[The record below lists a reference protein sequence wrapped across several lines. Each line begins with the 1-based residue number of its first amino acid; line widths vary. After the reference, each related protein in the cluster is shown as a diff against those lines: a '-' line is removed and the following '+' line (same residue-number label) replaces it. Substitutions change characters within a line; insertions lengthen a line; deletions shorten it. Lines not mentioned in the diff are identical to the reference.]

1 MAQALKSLP
10 KSPKGLPSQSTRLS
24 EDSSSRSELE
34 IYPQEVTFR
43 DIQPE
48 QTYEMS
54 ICVRNLSSHVR
65 RIRFTPPKTSRFS
78 AKFETLG
85 ALAVGL
91 ATNIEVSFET
101 DTSGD
106 YHDQIRIHSEG
117 YEYVLLL
124 HALSSQPDILYDP
137 FVNLGFTTINR
148 PATGS
153 VLFRNEGKISGEVA
167 LKYDKQSI
175 SELTIVPETF
185 TLHPNS
191 ELPVALSFKSREVS
205 TFRCVIDVEIE
216 GSDSTR
222 HIDINANCVD
232 QQMALVAGS
241 LEPVGEAEMGQS
253 HMVIA
258 TSLEFR
264 TMYHGQRKEIQAY
277 LVNVGPF
284 PVRYQVKF
292 VQGSEEEAE
301 SETYLLMTPQELAN
315 QSIKRIIDA
324 SPLQGEV
331 SAFSQLPITF
341 ICNSKKRESN
351 KGWQHNLLDPHSQAN
366 ASMESSTDYFYT
378 ALFVFA
384 ELEQRLTV
392 QMQARAVLPSVKIS
406 DTSIHFHECPLKEQR
421 DYLLK
426 LENLNEEL
434 PIDFAFSKVANFV
447 IEPDH
452 GELLPL
458 QTRVVNVTFKPGNF
472 GVFEA
477 QSQVSFLQGTYSFN
491 LCLYGQSSTEG
502 SRTARPRGPESLSK
516 DFEPLRRYIST
527 EDVARGTQVQAQHW
541 LQPSLQSARMS
552 ESNLLQAEVRD
563 KYNAYLRD
571 SRNERLMHSK
581 SQRLAALSQSLP
593 RTFEEIQK
601 NTDFCLSSAPVSSKL
616 LMLPPPRDPLYVE
629 KPMGKYDTAASATQ
643 DYNHDPDKPI
653 KNVLKR
659 PIDRKRFEEIPFNE
673 RPQKQLEM
681 RECTYS
687 LTPMDM
693 HFISAG
699 PKEINYDKMVIRA
712 ESGKWFSVVNDLK
725 QHILVELV
733 PAADEV
739 HRIEPPS
746 LVIPPGQKGGFR
758 VVLMSA
764 KKQRIVTS
772 IKYLINGKYEFNF
785 RVVAEVEPAVLELA
799 LSDATSSLATALFL
813 YFRFDDENLE
823 ESLTKPVN
831 VFNRCGAPTKFT
843 WTTAADSNF
852 SVEPAEDII
861 EPMKQKSV
869 AVKFT
874 PGMGKNNEETLVM
887 KVDNG
892 ESQALNCR
900 GEINPSECFFT
911 SKNVDFGMVAVGVRT
926 EKQATLKNNKPK
938 YAIFHVKKVPAQLE
952 IFPMRGRIP
961 GDGKFLVKLNFI
973 SLIEEEVTE
982 EIEVSI
988 RGGKLLRLVVHAN
1001 AIIPQVFIQEP
1012 DIDFGGVTVGSQSI
1026 RRFTLINESPIP
1038 TVLYLNLDEH
1048 PEFDLSMVV
1057 TGDADNESAM
1067 VANATGDKESPFY
1080 IKEEDED
1087 DEDPKPDLKEDES
1100 EEEEGEEEEEETYRK
1115 YRISISA
1122 THSVLLALRFVPKE
1136 TDIYQFTL
1144 PFILAGINTTVSG
1157 LQRTVS
1163 GEGLKP
1169 RFYLE
1174 KTIVDFD
1181 KKVISLQEKS
1191 FPVFRHPL
1199 ISNPEIH
1206 SVKWRVD
1213 TTGIDKA
1220 MTFAIKPNEGVLE
1233 PGNFSHM
1240 HVSFNPTQP
1249 VAYEEHVNLYL
1260 DGAAEAYMSLTLL
1273 GQGTVPRI
1281 LFDRREVIL
1290 PIVPLN
1296 ITSKVVFFI
1305 VNDGYENVELDYK
1318 IVQDAVKLDISLNFP
1333 DGRQLGSTKQRLA
1346 VEAVFQSPKPIS
1358 FTARIDFMDSDKIRY
1373 PIAVSGTAD
1382 NSLLTAFPFIQRNT
1396 DEVRFEVDDAGV
1408 INLVQDA
1415 QSDTD
1420 SFSEKGAKGAR
1431 TSAGSSVFSR
1441 SAKSIIGFNPV
1452 PQPLMERSLEFLV
1465 RWLNAKLLTSPVN
1478 KLPDDFIEANG
1489 AQLYEILTTLCG
1501 KTPPGQVKFA
1511 NIPQR
1516 EVLKKL
1522 LSQYETLLK
1531 WLKENGALLNTIR
1544 PEYLLSMAD
1553 FGRYLKSTPEQLQ
1566 LKSRQIERRFPYLS
1580 MDAWIT
1586 LLYQILKVFG
1596 LSRITP
1602 KMFKTIP
1609 GMSPEQATIDAPMT
1623 QSNIYSLS
1631 ESILLKWFSYHFASA
1646 YPMTSRKVR
1655 NFDQDLLDGTVLAA
1669 AVQNHIGA
1677 VGSLLKVKFN
1687 ALSEE
1692 QKKANVE
1699 RVLAAL
1705 NENGLQNFVMVRD
1718 LSPSQISAREMVLFA
1733 MVLMHSLPQYVSK
1746 TTIEFPCIL
1755 GETLT
1760 KTIQLTNP
1768 SNKQITYWVKLEG
1781 SSDFQLDHPDDF
1793 SIPARSTEGFPIRFQ
1808 SRLSNSISAKLRF
1821 TSRAGEGSA
1830 RAAVMVFMLVSKV
1843 VARKSERV
1851 FETESSLYELVTK
1864 DVEVRNT
1871 FGKDAEFTVQLV
1883 YPEKERAFVPKKGLK
1898 RPNPKKIL
1906 PTVTFPPPF
1915 YLKNDRIKVKKGL
1928 TNTLSVQFLPFELD
1942 RQEAYL
1948 IFVDENV
1955 GEMQYSIVGNVL
1967 PPKVDKQDKFE
1978 PKRDMGNLAPV
1989 EIAVSTHNHL
1999 LESAKR
2005 EVMSRYQSAAK
2016 TKEREALK
2024 EIFKN
2029 LTEEITTFE
2038 VSINSPFFSGPTT
2051 FTITDA
2057 GKNRA
2062 KAANLDTSQASIVDG
2077 SNGKGDDRTPIGSRR
2092 DKSKKR
2098 SVASSIAQLAPDK
2111 VNMLSLG
2118 FTPRQPGDYVCQVNL
2133 VSTLKTDLRALD
2145 IVVTVKPKKAR
2156 ISLEMTTTARN
2167 IVTQEIPI
2175 TNNSDK
2181 DWNVKIRLIQEG
2193 DAFSVSRDFAVRKKT
2208 SGNCTVTFKP
2218 EWVCTVT
2225 ARLEMDVVTTSEVY
2239 EFELL
2244 GQCDE
2249 PRAEDH
2255 LVLQCR
2261 VKEKTFHYISL
2272 SNAKSYPVTYR
2283 VESDIAYA
2291 IGESTIEIPPY
2302 GSKNYELVLY
2312 PLQSGT
2318 YTGSI
2323 TFKDPQNRFY
2333 WYTLEVH
2340 CATPE
2345 PEDMKELRIQCRK
2358 ALEFKIT
2365 VYNPLSEDTI
2375 FDVNVVGEGLYG
2387 DTQFA
2392 VVAKE
2397 MGYYT
2402 LTYSPLLP
2410 MQSEG
2415 AVSFLSEKTG
2425 EFWYR
2430 LRLICDPAEPV
2441 EKELFECGLG
2451 KSLAKSVMLENP
2463 SSKEVVLDYFCSNTL
2478 NFELIPDQ
2486 IILPA
2491 YGSMEA
2497 LIKYTP
2503 TSLKFLETAE
2513 IRLTSKTIGDW
2524 MFKVKGKGTPPSEME
2539 PMIVTAGVGE
2549 TNSIQVPFKNPFR
2562 DSLSVTIALETSHE
2576 EVFQLLLRR
2585 SKFAVGPMGLLMVP
2599 VAFKPQNME
2608 ELSATVLICASEE
2621 LTWRF
2626 PLRGITERPSN
2637 TIDFVF
2643 KTKCRASLEKEIEVI
2658 LPDLVSLPE
2667 EENFTHELQVQNP
2680 SLAAL
2685 VLKSFNL
2692 EPRKNIL
2699 SGPSDNLIFAAK
2711 FDPLRPFKTE
2721 AQLFIYKASGGRW
2734 KFNMLIEAKE
2744 PDVDDTIVI
2753 EAAMGKVTSV
2763 SFRLANHFKQYA
2775 AFTARFT
2782 EESDPCFTVT
2792 PVQGILEPYGK
2803 AGTQFL
2809 LTFIPSEYGA
2819 AKTAKLV
2826 ITTEEMQWNYLV
2838 KGTHPH
2844 YKPPEVGGGRLDNHL
2859 SRELK
2864 TQMKSAQHLS
2874 KKNFIRDNIRTQ
2886 RSPKRSS
2893 DS

>member
-1 MAQALKSLP
+1 MAQTLKSLP
-10 KSPKGLPSQSTRLS
+10 KSPSGLPSQST
-24 EDSSSRSELE
+24 DFPSSRGQLE
-34 IYPQEVTFR
+34 VYPQEVTFR

-48 QTYEMS
+48 QTYEMT
-54 ICVRNLSSHVR
+54 ICVRNLSPHVR
-65 RIRFTPPKTSRFS
+65 RVRFTPPKTSRFS

-91 ATNIEVSFET
+91 ATNVEVSFET
-101 DTSGD
+101 DSAGD
-106 YHDQIRIHSEG
+106 YHDEIRIYSEG

-124 HALSSQPDILYDP
+124 HALGSKPDILYDP
-137 FVNLGFTTINR
+137 FVNLGFTTVNR

-153 VLFRNEGKISGEVA
+153 VLFRNEGKISGEIT
-167 LKYDKQSI
+167 LKYDKPAVP
-175 SELTIVPETF
+175 ELTIVPETF

-191 ELPVALSFKSREVS
+191 ELPVALSFKSKDVS
-205 TFRCVIDVEIE
+205 TFRCVVDVEIE
-216 GSDSTR
+216 GSDSVR
-222 HIDINANCVD
+222 HLDINANCVD

-241 LEPVGEAEMGQS
+241 LETVGEAEMGQS
-253 HMVIA
+253 HMAIA
-258 TSLEFR
+258 TSLDFR
-264 TMYHGQRKEIQAY
+264 TMYHGQKKEIQAY

-284 PVRYQVKF
+284 PVKYQVKF
-292 VQGSEEEAE
+292 VLGSEEEAE
-301 SETYLLMTPQELAN
+301 SETYLLMTPQELAS
-315 QSIKRIIDA
+315 QSIKRVIDA
-324 SPLQGEV
+324 NPLQGEV
-331 SAFSQLPITF
+331 PAFSQLPITF
-341 ICNSKKRESN
+341 TCNSKKGEHTQ
-351 KGWQHNLLDPHSQAN
+351 GFQFNLLEEPQSQARTYF
-366 ASMESSTDYFYT
+366 ESSIDYFYT

-392 QMQARAVLPSVKIS
+392 QMQARAVIPNVKIS
-406 DTSIHFHECPLKEQR
+406 ETSVHFYECPLREQR
-421 DYLLK
+421 DYLVK
-426 LENLNEEL
+426 LENTNEEL
-434 PIDFAFSKVANFV
+434 PIDFTFAKVANFA
-447 IEPDH
+447 IEPDR

-458 QTRVVNVTFKPGNF
+458 QTRVVNITFKPGNF

-477 QSQVSFLQGTYSFN
+477 QSLLSFLQGTYS
-491 LCLYGQSSTEG
+491 LHVSLYGQSSTEG
-502 SRTARPRGPESLSK
+502 SRTARPRGPESLAK

-527 EDVARGTQVQAQHW
+527 EDIARGTQVPPQHW
-541 LQPSLQSARMS
+541 LQPASQSGRMS
-552 ESNLLQAEVRD
+552 ESNLLQAEVRE
-563 KYNAYLRD
+563 KYNAFLRD
-571 SRNERLMHSK
+571 SRKERLVHSK

-593 RTFEEIQK
+593 RTFEEIEK
-601 NTDFCLSSAPVSSKL
+601 NTDFCLSTAPLPSKL
-616 LMLPPPRDPLYVE
+616 LMLPPPGDQLYVE
-629 KPMGKYDTAASATQ
+629 KPMGKYDTAASAAQ

-725 QHILVELV
+725 QHISVELI

-772 IKYLINGKYEFNF
+772 VKYLINGKYEFNF

-799 LSDATSSLATALFL
+799 LSDSTSSLSTALFL

-823 ESLTKPVN
+823 ESLSKSVN
-831 VFNRCGAPTKFT
+831 VINKCGAPTKFT
-843 WTTAADSNF
+843 WVTGADSNF
-852 SVEPAEDII
+852 SVEPYEEII

-874 PGMGKNNEETLVM
+874 PGIGKNNEETLVM

-911 SKNVDFGMVAVGVRT
+911 TKSVDFGMVAVGVHT
-926 EKQATLKNNKPK
+926 DKQATMKNNKPK
-938 YAIFHVKKVPAQLE
+938 YAIFHVKKVPPQLE
-952 IFPMRGRIP
+952 ISPMRGRIP
-961 GDGKFLVKLNFI
+961 GDGKFPLKLNFI
-973 SLIEEEVTE
+973 SLLEEEVTE

-988 RGGKLLRLVVHAN
+988 RGGKMLRLAVHAN
-1001 AIIPQVFIQEP
+1001 SIIPQIFIQEP
-1012 DIDFGGVTVGSQSI
+1012 DIDFGGVTVGSQCI

-1038 TVLYLNLDEH
+1038 TVLYLNLEEH
-1048 PEFDLSMVV
+1048 PEFDLSLVV
-1057 TGDADNESAM
+1057 QGDADNESAIL
-1067 VANATGDKESPFY
+1067 ANATGDKESPFY
-1080 IKEEDED
+1080 LKEEDED
-1087 DEDPKPDLKEDES
+1087 EEDPKPDLKEDES
-1100 EEEEGEEEEEETYRK
+1100 EEEEGEEEEEETHRK

-1122 THSVLLALRFVPKE
+1122 TRSVLLALRFCPKE

-1144 PFILAGINTTVSG
+1144 PFFLAGINQTVSG

-1174 KTIVDFD
+1174 KTIIDFD

-1206 SVKWRVD
+1206 PVKWRVD
-1213 TTGIDKA
+1213 TSGIDKT

-1249 VAYEEHVNLYL
+1249 VNYEEHVNLYL
-1260 DGAAEAYMSLTLL
+1260 DGSAEAYMSLTLL

-1296 ITSKVVFFI
+1296 IPAKVVFYI
-1305 VNDGYENVELDYK
+1305 VNDGYENVELDHK
-1318 IVQDAVKLDISLNFP
+1318 IIQDAVKLDISLNFP

-1346 VEAVFQSPKPIS
+1346 VEAVFQSSKPIS

-1382 NSLLTAFPFIQRNT
+1382 NSLLTAFPFVQRNM
-1396 DEVRFEVDDAGV
+1396 DEVRFEGDDSGV

-1415 QSDTD
+1415 QSDSD
-1420 SFSEKGAKGAR
+1420 SFSEKGAKPGAR

-1465 RWLNAKLLTSPVN
+1465 RWLNAKLLTTPVN
-1478 KLPDDFIEANG
+1478 RLPEDFIEANG
-1489 AQLYEILTTLCG
+1489 VQLYEILTTLVG
-1501 KTPPGQVKFA
+1501 KGPPGLAKLA
-1511 NIPQR
+1511 NVPQR

-1522 LSQYETLLK
+1522 ITQYETLLK

-1553 FGRYLKSTPEQLQ
+1553 FSRFLKSTPELLQ
-1566 LKSRQIERRFPYLS
+1566 LKARQIERRFPYLS

-1596 LSRITP
+1596 IARITP
-1602 KMFKTIP
+1602 KAFKTLP
-1609 GMSPEQATIDAPMT
+1609 GMSPEQTGIDASMT

-1631 ESILLKWFSYHFASA
+1631 ENILLKWLTCHFASA

-1669 AVQNHIGA
+1669 VVQNHIGA

-1705 NENGLQNFVMVRD
+1705 NENGLQSFVMVRD

-1733 MVLMHSLPQYVSK
+1733 MVLFHSLPQYVSK

-1768 SNKQITYWVKLEG
+1768 SSKQITYWVKLEG
-1781 SSDFQLDHPDDF
+1781 SADFQLDHPDEF
-1793 SIPARSTEGFPIRFQ
+1793 SVPARGSEAFPIHFQ

-1821 TSRAGEGSA
+1821 TSRAGDSSA
-1830 RAAVMVFMLVSKV
+1830 RAAAMVFMLVSKV
-1843 VARKSERV
+1843 VARKSERT
-1851 FETESSLYELVTK
+1851 FETESTLYELSTK
-1864 DVEVRNT
+1864 EVEVRNT
-1871 FGKDAEFTVQLV
+1871 FGKDAEFTVQLI
-1883 YPEKERAFVPKKGLK
+1883 YPEKERALPPKKGLK
-1898 RPNPKKIL
+1898 RPNPKKVQ
-1906 PTVTFPPPF
+1906 PTVTFPSPF

-1928 TNTLSVQFLPFELD
+1928 TNSLSVQFLPFEQD

-1955 GEMQYSIVGNVL
+1955 GEMQYSIVGDVL

-1978 PKRDMGNLAPV
+1978 IKREMGNMAPV

-1999 LESAKR
+1999 LETAKR
-2005 EVMSRYQSAAK
+2005 EVLSRYQSAAK

-2029 LTEEITTFE
+2029 LTEEVTAFE
-2038 VSINSPFFSGPTT
+2038 VSINSPFFSGPAS
-2051 FTITDA
+2051 FSITDA
-2057 GKNRA
+2057 SKNRA
-2062 KAANLDTSQASIVDG
+2062 KNANLDTSQASIVD
-2077 SNGKGDDRTPIGSRR
+2077 SSKVEDRTPIGSRR
-2092 DKSKKR
+2092 EKSKKR
-2098 SVASSIAQLAPDK
+2098 SVATGISQSAPDK

-2145 IVVTVKPKKAR
+2145 ILVTVKPKKAR

-2167 IVTQEIPI
+2167 IVTQDIPI

-2181 DWNVKIRLIQEG
+2181 DWNVKIRLSQEG
-2193 DAFSVSRDFAVRKKT
+2193 EAFSVSRDFAVRKKT
-2208 SGNCTVTFKP
+2208 TGHCQVTFRP
-2218 EWVCTVT
+2218 EWVCQVT

-2239 EFELL
+2239 EFELI
-2244 GQCDE
+2244 GKCEE

-2261 VKEKTFHYISL
+2261 VKEKTIHYIAL
-2272 SNAKSYPVTYR
+2272 SNSKSYPVTYR
-2283 VESDIAYA
+2283 VESDLAYA
-2291 IGESTIEIPPY
+2291 TGEATIEVPPY
-2302 GSKNYELVLY
+2302 ASRNYELVLY
-2312 PLQSGT
+2312 PLQSGS

-2345 PEDMKELRIQCRK
+2345 PEAMKELRIQCRK

-2387 DTQFA
+2387 DPQFA
-2392 VVAKE
+2392 VPAKE

-2402 LTYSPLLP
+2402 LTYSPLSP
-2410 MQSEG
+2410 AQSEG

-2430 LRLICDPAEPV
+2430 LKLICEPAESI
-2441 EKELFECGLG
+2441 EKEVFECGLG
-2451 KSLAKSVMLENP
+2451 KSLAKPVMLENP

-2503 TSLKFLETAE
+2503 TSLKFMETAE
-2513 IRLTSKTIGDW
+2513 IRLTSKSIGDW
-2524 MFKVKGKGTPPSEME
+2524 LFKVKGKGTPPSEME

-2562 DSLSVTIALETSHE
+2562 DSLSVTIALETNHE

-2608 ELSATVLICASEE
+2608 ELSAAVLISASEE

-2626 PLRGITERPSN
+2626 PLRGITERPSH
-2637 TIDFVF
+2637 TVDFVF
-2643 KTKCRASLEKEIEVI
+2643 KTKCRASLEKEIEI
-2658 LPDLVSLPE
+2658 SLPDLISLPE

-2680 SLAAL
+2680 TLAAL
-2685 VLKSFNL
+2685 VLKSFNM

-2699 SGPSDNLIFAAK
+2699 SDPSDHLMYAVK

-2721 AQLFIYKASGGRW
+2721 AQLFVYKASGGRW
-2734 KFNMLIEAKE
+2734 KFNLLIEAKE

-2753 EAAMGKVTSV
+2753 EAAMGKTTSV
-2763 SFRLANHFKQYA
+2763 AFKLANHFKQYA
-2775 AFTARFT
+2775 AFTAKFT

-2792 PVQGILEPYGK
+2792 PPQGILEPFGK

-2809 LTFIPSEYGA
+2809 VTFIPSEYGA

-2826 ITTEEMQWNYLV
+2826 INTEEMQWSYLV

-2844 YKPPEVGGGRLDNHL
+2844 YKPPEVGGGRLDNRL

-2864 TQMKSAQHLS
+2864 TQMKSAQQLS

-2886 RSPKRSS
+2886 RSPKRS